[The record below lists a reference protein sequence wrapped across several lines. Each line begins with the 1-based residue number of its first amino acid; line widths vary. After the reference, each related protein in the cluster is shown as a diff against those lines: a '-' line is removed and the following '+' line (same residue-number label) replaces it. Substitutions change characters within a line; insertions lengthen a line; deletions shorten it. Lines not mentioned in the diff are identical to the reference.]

1 MLFSPQNLLPGT
13 DLKGLQTRVGSMWPG
28 FELVQPGKGSTLWHH
43 TARFLKSEARLEHE
57 SCRDIIKA
65 AFANNECSMQLQSR
79 AENLLCLADKSVCVQ
94 LKLLFLRKWNLWNF
108 PSLDTN

>member
-43 TARFLKSEARLEHE
+43 TADFLKSEARLEHE

-79 AENLLCLADKSVCVQ
+79 AENLLCLADKSVCATRIA
-94 LKLLFLRKWNLWNF
+94 F
-108 PSLDTN
+108 S